1 MILLLM
7 ILLSLSAVYFTRLLQ
22 RRGMKTASVMAAVL
36 YLYLIAW
43 IYAIFILDIA
53 DLGFAETETRV
64 SLLHGSNIYHSFVQ
78 LNAKMAAIPLPM
90 LKAIVAVAAM
100 TLVAGFIV
108 AFHGIFEISREIC
121 RFVKQYRYQQTHKTE
136 WVVNKGSV
144 PVRAISIIRMNCRA
158 NC

>member
-1 MILLLM
+1 M
-7 ILLSLSAVYFTRLLQ
+7 ILLSLIAVYFTRLLQ
-22 RRGMKTASVMAAVL
+22 RHGMKTASVTVAVL

-43 IYAIFILDIA
+43 IYVVFILDVA
-53 DLGFAETETRV
+53 DLGFAETETRI

-78 LNAKMAAIPLPM
+78 LNAKMAAISLPI
-90 LKAIVAVAAM
+90 LKVIVAVAAM

-121 RFVKQYRYQQTHKTE
+121 RFVKQYRYLQTHNKTE
-136 WVVNKGSV
+136 WIIKNKSV
-144 PVRAISIIRMNCRA
+144 SVRAISIIRLYCRA

>member
-1 MILLLM
+1 MIVLLITLW
-7 ILLSLSAVYFTRLLQ
+7 SLFAIYFTRLFTQ
-22 RRGMKTASVMAAVL
+22 KKMRAATISVTVL

-43 IYAIFILDIA
+43 IYAVFILDIA
-53 DLGFAETETRV
+53 DLGFAESETRI

-78 LNAKMAAIPLPM
+78 LNAKMAAIPLPI
-90 LKAIVAVAAM
+90 LKGIVAVGAM

-108 AFHGIFEISREIC
+108 DFNGLFEISLVIC
-121 RFVKQYRYQQTHKTE
+121 RFVKQYRYLQTHKTE
-136 WVVNKGSV
+136 WAIKNKSV